1 MVQHKAKTLGSWA
14 AALLCALCLALP
26 SMAWSAEDEEPLSLP
41 PVQRRDV
48 KPLTPTAEAVATPTA
63 VSLPV
68 VASMPAAAVAPL
80 AVAPV
85 SGLPLAK
92 AKPALKVLG
101 ISHKA
106 SSLGIEV
113 LLKASGPVS
122 AKVSRLKNPDRILAR
137 VSNAILAGPKQTIRL
152 NAGAAKQVRIAQNHG
167 EVWMVVDL
175 SEQVDYSVLA
185 SIKNGWGLSLV
196 TGPAPVAAAPQPTA
210 IPTQPARST
219 GASTAQL
226 PHVEMMLFDKNV
238 LFQGRQ
244 YDRFPCANLIYD
256 KADAFPLDREFSTN
270 LVFSQGYGAFVG
282 NLRLVGPDGEVI
294 DQTREPFAFNLFN
307 ALTDYSVETPWKVR
321 FDRSGWYRI
330 ILTLNGEDTL
340 EHKFYVGH
348 NDDKP

>member
-1 MVQHKAKTLGSWA
+1 MVQQHAKTLGAWA
-14 AALLCALCLALP
+14 VALLCAMSLSLP
-26 SMAWSAEDEEPLSLP
+26 GTAWSAEDEEPLSLP
-41 PVQRRDV
+41 PVQKRDL
-48 KPLTPTAEAVATPTA
+48 KPLSPTVEAVATPTA

-80 AVAPV
+80 AAAPV
-85 SGLPLAK
+85 AVPLAK
-92 AKPALKVLG
+92 AKAALKVLG
-101 ISHKA
+101 VSHKA
-106 SSLGIEV
+106 SRLGIEV
-113 LLKASGPVS
+113 ILKANGPVS

-137 VSNAILAGPKQTIRL
+137 VANAILAGPKQTIRL
-152 NAGAAKQVRIAQNHG
+152 SAGAAKQVRIAQNHG

-175 SEQVDYSVLA
+175 SEPVDFSVLA
-185 SIKNGWGLSLV
+185 GLKNAWGLSLV
-196 TGPAPVAAAPQPTA
+196 TGAAPAAAAPQPTA
-210 IPTQPARST
+210 APAQPARTASS
-219 GASTAQL
+219 STAQL

-238 LFQGRQ
+238 LFQGKQ

-256 KADAFPLDREFSTN
+256 KGDAFPLDREFSTN

-282 NLRLVGPDGEVI
+282 NLRLVGPEGQVI

-321 FDRSGWYRI
+321 FERSGWYRI